1 MRIFLIIY
9 ILVIAV
15 TVSFLGFRGSLTEK
29 EPVEVF
35 NDMDRQAKYKPQ
47 AENAFYA
54 NGQND
59 RLPPKLTVSRGNALG
74 IKDVFSSEFTAASA
88 SEELLL
94 SGKDSEGAFSD
105 IFPYP
110 VDFELMQYGQE
121 SYNIFCMTC
130 HGVAGDGNGVTKS
143 YGILATSYHDDR
155 LRDAPDG
162 YIYDVITN
170 GKGLMYGLKDRLSNK
185 ERWAIVLYLRALQR
199 SQNASLESLSTTE
212 KLELGL

>member
-47 AENAFYA
+47 AENSFFA

-59 RLPPKLTVSRGNALG
+59 RLAPKLTLSRGNALE

-94 SGKDSEGAFSD
+94 SGKDAEGAFSD

-110 VDFELMQYGQE
+110 VDFKLMQYGQE

-130 HGVAGDGNGVTKS
+130 HGIAGDGNGVTKS

-155 LRDAPDG
+155 LRNAPDG

>member
-1 MRIFLIIY
+1 MRIFLTIY
-9 ILVIAV
+9 VLVIAF
-15 TVSFLGFRGSLTEK
+15 TVSILGFRGSLTEK

-47 AENAFYA
+47 AENSFHA

-59 RLPPKLTVSRGNALG
+59 RLPPKLTMSRGNAL
-74 IKDVFSSEFTAASA
+74 DVKNVFNPEFTAKSA
-88 SEELLL
+88 SEELVL
-94 SGKDSEGAFSD
+94 SGKDANGEFFD
-105 IFPYP
+105 IFPYS

-130 HGVAGDGNGVTKS
+130 HGVAGDGNGVTKP

-185 ERWAIVLYLRALQR
+185 QRWAIVLYLRALQR
-199 SQNASLESLSTTE
+199 SQSASLESLSTTE
-212 KLELGL
+212 KSELGL

>member
-1 MRIFLIIY
+1 MRIFLTIY
-9 ILVIAV
+9 VLVIAV
-15 TVSFLGFRGSLTEK
+15 TVSILGFRGSLTEK

-35 NDMDRQAKYKPQ
+35 SDMDRQAKYNPQ
-47 AENAFYA
+47 AENSFYA

-59 RLPPKLTVSRGNALG
+59 RLPPKLSMSRGNALE
-74 IKDVFSSEFTAASA
+74 IKDVFNPEYTANSSSD
-88 SEELLL
+88 ELVL
-94 SGKDSEGAFSD
+94 SGKDASGEFSD
-105 IFPYP
+105 IFPYT

-130 HGVAGDGNGVTKS
+130 HGVAGDGNGVTKP

-185 ERWAIVLYLRALQR
+185 QRWAIVLYLRALQR
-199 SQNASLESLSTTE
+199 SQSASLESLSITE
-212 KLELGL
+212 KSELGL

>member
-1 MRIFLIIY
+1 MRIFLTIY
-9 ILVIAV
+9 VLVIAV
-15 TVSFLGFRGSLTEK
+15 TVSILGFRGSLTEK

-35 NDMDRQAKYKPQ
+35 SDMDRQAKYKPQ
-47 AENAFYA
+47 AENSFYA

-59 RLPPKLTVSRGNALG
+59 RLPPKLSMSRGNALE
-74 IKDVFSSEFTAASA
+74 IKDVFNPEYTANSSSD
-88 SEELLL
+88 ELVL
-94 SGKDSEGAFSD
+94 SGKDASGEFSD
-105 IFPYP
+105 IFTYT

-130 HGVAGDGNGVTKS
+130 HGVAGDGNGVTKP

-185 ERWAIVLYLRALQR
+185 QRWAIVLYLRALQR
-199 SQNASLESLSTTE
+199 SQSASLESLSITE
-212 KLELGL
+212 KSELGL

>member
-1 MRIFLIIY
+1 MRLFLTIY
-9 ILVIAV
+9 VLVIVA
-15 TVSFLGFRGSLTEK
+15 TVSILGFRGSLTEK

-47 AENAFYA
+47 AENSFYA

-59 RLPPKLTVSRGNALG
+59 RLPPKLTVSRGNALE
-74 IKDVFSSEFTAASA
+74 IKDVFSTEFTSSTS
-88 SEELLL
+88 SEELVL
-94 SGKDSEGAFSD
+94 SGKDANGEFSD
-105 IFPYP
+105 YFPYP

-121 SYNIFCMTC
+121 SYNIFCMAC
-130 HGVAGDGNGVTKS
+130 HGAAGDGNGVTKQ

-170 GKGLMYGLKDRLSNK
+170 GKGLMYGLKDRLSN
-185 ERWAIVLYLRALQR
+185 EQRWAIVLYLRALQR
-199 SQNASLESLSTTE
+199 SQSAPLESLSTTE
-212 KLELGL
+212 KSELGL

>member
-1 MRIFLIIY
+1 MRIFLTIY
-9 ILVIAV
+9 VLVIAV
-15 TVSFLGFRGSLTEK
+15 TVSILGFRGSLTKK

-47 AENAFYA
+47 AENSFHA

-59 RLPPKLTVSRGNALG
+59 RLPPKLTMSRGNAL
-74 IKDVFSSEFTAASA
+74 DVKNVFNPEFTAKSA
-88 SEELLL
+88 SEELVL
-94 SGKDSEGAFSD
+94 SGKDANGEFSD
-105 IFPYP
+105 IFPYS
-110 VDFELMQYGQE
+110 VDFEMMQYGQE

-130 HGVAGDGNGVTKS
+130 HGVAGDGNGVTKP

-185 ERWAIVLYLRALQR
+185 QRWAIVLYLRALQR
-199 SQNASLESLSTTE
+199 SQSASLESLSTTE
-212 KLELGL
+212 KSELGL

>member
-1 MRIFLIIY
+1 MRIFLTIY
-9 ILVIAV
+9 VLVIAV
-15 TVSFLGFRGSLTEK
+15 TVSILGFRGSLTEK

-59 RLPPKLTVSRGNALG
+59 RLPPKLTLSRGNALSV
-74 IKDVFSSEFTAASA
+74 KEVFNPDFKALSSA
-88 SEELLL
+88 EELLL
-94 SGKDSEGAFSD
+94 SGKEANGDFSD
-105 IFPYP
+105 TFPYP

-130 HGVAGDGNGVTKS
+130 HGVAGDGNGVTKP
-143 YGILATSYHDDR
+143 YGILATSYHDER
-155 LRDAPDG
+155 LRTAPDG

-170 GKGLMYGLKDRLSNK
+170 GKGLMYGLKDRLSVK
-185 ERWAIVLYLRALQR
+185 QRWAIVLYLRALQR
-199 SQNASLESLSTTE
+199 SQNAPLESLSTTE
-212 KLELGL
+212 KSELGL

>member
-1 MRIFLIIY
+1 MRIFLTIY
-9 ILVIAV
+9 VLVIAV
-15 TVSFLGFRGSLTEK
+15 TVSILGFRGSLTEK

-47 AENAFYA
+47 AENSFHS

-59 RLPPKLTVSRGNALG
+59 RLPPKLTMSRGNAL
-74 IKDVFSSEFTAASA
+74 DVKNVFNPEFTAKSA
-88 SEELLL
+88 SEELVL
-94 SGKDSEGAFSD
+94 SGKDANGEFSD
-105 IFPYP
+105 IFPYS

-130 HGVAGDGNGVTKS
+130 HGVAGDGNGVTKT

-185 ERWAIVLYLRALQR
+185 QRWAIVLYLRALQR
-199 SQNASLESLSTTE
+199 SQSASLESLSTTE
-212 KLELGL
+212 KSELGL

>member
-1 MRIFLIIY
+1 MRIFLTIY
-9 ILVIAV
+9 VLVIAV
-15 TVSFLGFRGSLTEK
+15 TVSILGFRGSLTEK

-35 NDMDRQAKYKPQ
+35 SDMDRQAKYKPQ
-47 AENAFYA
+47 AENSFYA

-59 RLPPKLTVSRGNALG
+59 RLPPKLTISRGNALE
-74 IKDVFSSEFTAASA
+74 IKEVFDSEFTAIS
-88 SEELLL
+88 SSDELVL
-94 SGKDSEGAFSD
+94 SGKDTNGDFSD
-105 IFPYP
+105 IFPYS

-130 HGVAGDGNGVTKS
+130 HGVAGDGNGVTKP

-155 LRDAPDG
+155 LRNAPDG

-185 ERWAIVLYLRALQR
+185 QRWAVVLYLRALQR
-199 SQNASLESLSTTE
+199 SQSATLESLSTTE
-212 KLELGL
+212 KSELGL